1 MAAEARTV
9 NDTLLWYTTRGAG
22 AVTLVLLTGVA
33 VLGLMTALRF
43 ETDAWPRFVS
53 AGLHRNLAL
62 MSVIFL
68 ALHVVTAVVDPYAH
82 LGWASVVIPF
92 ASSYRTLWLGLGTVA
107 AELLMALIATSLLRR
122 LLGHRS
128 WRAVHW
134 LAYVSWP
141 VAFAHGLGT
150 GTDSGSDWLLGLDVL
165 CGGAVV
171 VSVVGRLWVGPTD
184 PLARARALFRA
195 ATERPAQP

>member
-1 MAAEARTV
+1 M

-22 AVTLVLLTGVA
+22 AVSLVLLTA
-33 VLGLMTALRF
+33 VVLLGLMTSLRF
-43 ETDAWPRFVS
+43 ETDSWPRFLA

-62 MSVIFL
+62 MSVIFV

-82 LGWASVVIPF
+82 LGWASAVIPF
-92 ASSYRTLWLGLGTVA
+92 ASSYRTFWLGLGA
-107 AELLMALIATSLLRR
+107 IGAELMLAVIATSLIRR
-122 LLGHRS
+122 FLGHS
-128 WRAVHW
+128 TWRAVHW

-141 VAFAHGLGT
+141 VAFVHGLGT
-150 GTDSGSDWLLGLDVL
+150 GTDAGSNWLLALDVL

-171 VSVVGRLWVGPTD
+171 IAAVGRLWAGPTD

-195 ATERPAQP
+195 ATEGAAQP

>member
-1 MAAEARTV
+1 M

-22 AVTLVLLTGVA
+22 AVSLVLLTA
-33 VLGLMTALRF
+33 VVLLGLMTSLRF
-43 ETDAWPRFVS
+43 ETESWPRFLA

-62 MSVIFL
+62 MSVIFVV
-68 ALHVVTAVVDPYAH
+68 LHVVTAVVDPYAH
-82 LGWASVVIPF
+82 LGWASAVIPF
-92 ASSYRTLWLGLGTVA
+92 ASSYRTFWLGLGA
-107 AELLMALIATSLLRR
+107 IGAELMLAVIATSLVRR
-122 LLGHRS
+122 SLGHGT

-141 VAFAHGLGT
+141 VAFVHGLGT
-150 GTDSGSDWLLGLDVL
+150 GTDAGSNWLLALDVL

-171 VSVVGRLWVGPTD
+171 IAAVGRLWAGPTD

>member
-1 MAAEARTV
+1 M

-22 AVTLVLLTGVA
+22 AVSLVLLTA
-33 VLGLMTALRF
+33 VVLLGLMTSLRF
-43 ETDAWPRFVS
+43 ETDTWPRFLA

-62 MSVIFL
+62 VGVIFV

-82 LGWASVVIPF
+82 LGWASAVIPF
-92 ASSYRTLWLGLGTVA
+92 ASPYRTFWLGLGA
-107 AELLMALIATSLLRR
+107 IGAELMLAIIATSLVRR
-122 LLGHRS
+122 FLGHRT

-134 LAYVSWP
+134 LAYGSWP

-150 GTDSGSDWLLGLDVL
+150 GTDAGSDWLLALDVL

-171 VSVVGRLWVGPTD
+171 VAVVGRLWAGPTD

-195 ATERPAQP
+195 ATERPGQP

>member
-1 MAAEARTV
+1 M

-22 AVTLVLLTGVA
+22 TVSLVLLTA
-33 VLGLMTALRF
+33 VVLLGLMTSLRF
-43 ETDAWPRFVS
+43 ETDSWPRFLA

-62 MSVIFL
+62 MSVIFV

-82 LGWASVVIPF
+82 LGWASAVIPF
-92 ASSYRTLWLGLGTVA
+92 ASSYRTFWLGLGA
-107 AELLMALIATSLLRR
+107 IGAELMLAVIATSLVRR
-122 LLGHRS
+122 SLGHGT

-141 VAFAHGLGT
+141 VAFVHGLGT
-150 GTDSGSDWLLGLDVL
+150 GTDAGSDWLLALDVL
-165 CGGAVV
+165 SGGAVV
-171 VSVVGRLWVGPTD
+171 VAVVGRLWAGPTD

-195 ATERPAQP
+195 ETERPAQP